1 MSYTADH
8 PQALD
13 LPRLLCLHGG
23 GTNAR
28 IFRAQLRAFYKPL
41 ASSFRLVF
49 PDAPYLTTPG
59 TDVTSVY
66 GEWGPFRAW
75 LRPGKLPD
83 PLPDIFDADQTMIT
97 DIDTCLATAIRE
109 DNDAG
114 ATGPIVGLLG
124 FSQGAKMAASLL
136 LRSEVRQL
144 AEGSK
149 PADEATVEP
158 KTLHYHFA
166 VLSAGSLPLV
176 NLLGSDAPA
185 NLHAMRLTSP
195 TIHVFGLLDPGIAWH
210 RRLLYDACEDD
221 CAEVV
226 EWQGGH
232 RMPFRGDDVA
242 AVTDRL
248 LDVARDTATLP
259 RGS

>member
-1 MSYTADH
+1 MAYTADH

-66 GEWGPFRAW
+66 GEWGPFKAW
-75 LRPGKLPD
+75 LRPGPLPN
-83 PLPDIFDADQTMIT
+83 PLPDMYDADQTMIT
-97 DIDTCLATAIRE
+97 DIDTCISTAIHE

-136 LRSEVRQL
+136 LRSEVHRQ
-144 AEGSK
+144 EGGGKSS
-149 PADEATVEP
+149 DETTSEP
-158 KTLHYHFA
+158 RNLHFRFA

-176 NLLGSDAPA
+176 NLLGSNSPA
-185 NLHAMRLTSP
+185 EMHSLRLTSP
-195 TIHVFGLLDPGIAWH
+195 TIHIFGLLDPGIAWH
-210 RRLLYDACEDD
+210 RRMLFDSCEDD

-232 RMPFRGDDVA
+232 RMPFKDDDVA

-248 LDVARDTATLP
+248 LEVARDTATLP
-259 RGS
+259 GML

>member
-1 MSYTADH
+1 MVDRSDY

-23 GTNAR
+23 GTNAS
-28 IFRAQLRAFYKPL
+28 IFRAQMRAFYKPL

-59 TDVTSVY
+59 ADVTSVY

-75 LRPGKLPD
+75 LRPGPLPD
-83 PLPDIFDADQTMIT
+83 PLPEIYNADPTMIT
-97 DIDTCLATAIRE
+97 DIDTCISTAIRE

-144 AEGSK
+144 EGGDT
-149 PADEATVEP
+149 PADAGNGEP
-158 KTLHYHFA
+158 KHLYFRFA

-176 NLLGSDAPA
+176 NLLDREIPA
-185 NLHAMRLTSP
+185 DLHSTRLTSP
-195 TIHVFGLLDPGIAWH
+195 TIHIFGLLDPGIAWH
-210 RRLLYDACEDD
+210 RRMLFDACEDH

-232 RMPFRGDDVA
+232 RMPFKTNDVL
-242 AVTDRL
+242 AVTDRI

-259 RGS
+259 GML